1 MTDLKE
7 SIERMEQQSAEEV
20 KEAAQKTATNITGK
34 EPPKFES
41 EEARFRT
48 IAINYM
54 ASTVNMLS
62 LIGNALADLADTSHA
77 ILNKLEGGKDGT

>member
-7 SIERMEQQSAEEV
+7 SIERMEKQASDEV
-20 KEAAQKTATNITGK
+20 KEAAQITATNITGK

-41 EEARFRT
+41 EEERFRT

-54 ASTVNMLS
+54 ASTVNMIS
-62 LIGNALADLADTSHA
+62 LIGAALSDISETCHA
-77 ILNKLEGGKDGT
+77 ILNKLEGGKDGA